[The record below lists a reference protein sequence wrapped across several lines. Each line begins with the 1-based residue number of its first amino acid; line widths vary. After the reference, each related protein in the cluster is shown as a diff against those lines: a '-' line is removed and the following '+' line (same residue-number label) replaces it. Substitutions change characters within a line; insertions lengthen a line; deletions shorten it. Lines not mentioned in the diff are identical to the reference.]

1 MFFMNYQQPH
11 QAYQQNSIQTASP
24 GELTMMLY
32 NGCLKFIRLAK
43 RGIEDEDIEQKNV
56 NIQKAQNIIN
66 ELMVTL
72 NPKVEISQQMRPL
85 YDYMNRQLIQA
96 NIKNDVEILT
106 EVEGLVSEFRDTWK
120 EVMKIN
126 KQQKQVSVNG

>member
-1 MFFMNYQQPH
+1 MNYQQPH

-43 RGIEDEDIEQKNV
+43 RGIENEDIEQKNV

>member
-1 MFFMNYQQPH
+1 
-11 QAYQQNSIQTASP
+11 
-24 GELTMMLY
+24 MMLY

-43 RGIEDEDIEQKNV
+43 KGIENENIEQKNV

-72 NPKVEISQQMRPL
+72 NPEVEISNQMRPL

-96 NIKNDVEILT
+96 NIKNDVVILS

-120 EVMKIN
+120 EVLKLN
-126 KQQKQVSVNG
+126 KQQKQVPVNG

>member
-1 MFFMNYQQPH
+1 MNYQQPH

-43 RGIEDEDIEQKNV
+43 KGIENENIEQKNV

-72 NPKVEISQQMRPL
+72 NPEVEISNQMRPL
-85 YDYMNRQLIQA
+85 YDYMNRQL
-96 NIKNDVEILT
+96 DSGEH
-106 EVEGLVSEFRDTWK
+106 
-120 EVMKIN
+120 
-126 KQQKQVSVNG
+126 

>member
-1 MFFMNYQQPH
+1 MNYQQPH

-43 RGIEDEDIEQKNV
+43 KGIENENIEQKNV

-72 NPKVEISQQMRPL
+72 NPEVEISNQMRPL

-96 NIKNDVEILT
+96 NIKDDVEILS

-120 EVMKIN
+120 EVLKLN
-126 KQQKQVSVNG
+126 KQQKQVPVNG